1 MEAELANKIVGS
13 LKAAGIN
20 FIPFVP
26 ETRLSEMLPIIQKD
40 DFFQLVPVASEA
52 EAVSMAAGAS
62 LGGKQ
67 SAAYMEGPGIW
78 VSSYNLVTVGVR
90 YGVPLLLLVGY
101 VGSMADKR
109 NTFLYVEYG
118 IKMTAQLESMG
129 IQYEILRDGNGLKTK
144 VADAVRMMNALK
156 KPVAL
161 LFTGEFTI

>member
-1 MEAELANKIVGS
+1 MEEELANKIVGS

-20 FIPFVP
+20 FITFVP
-26 ETRLSEMLPIIQKD
+26 ETRLSEMLPIIQND

-52 EAVSMAAGAS
+52 EAVGIAAGAS
-62 LGGKQ
+62 LAGKQ
-67 SAAYMEGPGIW
+67 PAVYMEGPGIW

-118 IKMTAQLESMG
+118 IKMVAQLESMG
-129 IQYEILRDGNGLKTK
+129 IQYEILRDGDGLETK

>member
-1 MEAELANKIVGS
+1 MEAELASKIVGS

-20 FIPFVP
+20 FITFVP

-52 EAVSMAAGAS
+52 EAVSIAAGAS
-62 LGGKQ
+62 LAGKQ
-67 SAAYMEGPGIW
+67 PAAYMEGPGIW

-118 IKMTAQLESMG
+118 IKMVAQLESMG
-129 IQYEILRDGNGLKTK
+129 IQYEILRDGNGLEAKIT
-144 VADAVRMMNALK
+144 DAVRMMNALK

>member
-1 MEAELANKIVGS
+1 MEAELANKIVSS
-13 LKAAGIN
+13 LKGAGVN
-20 FIPFVP
+20 FITYVP

-52 EAVSMAAGAS
+52 EAVGIAAGAS

-67 SAAYMEGPGIW
+67 AAAYMEGPGLW
-78 VSSYNLVTVGVR
+78 VSSYNILTVGIR
-90 YGVPLLLLVGY
+90 YGVPLLLLVSY

-109 NTFLYVEYG
+109 DTFLYVEYG
-118 IKMTAQLESMG
+118 VKMTAQLESMG
-129 IQYEILRDGNGLKTK
+129 IQYEILRDGDKLETK

>member
-20 FIPFVP
+20 FITFVP

-52 EAVSMAAGAS
+52 EAVGIAAGAS
-62 LGGKQ
+62 LAGKQ
-67 SAAYMEGPGIW
+67 PAAYMEGPGIW

-90 YGVPLLLLVGY
+90 YGVPLLLLIGY

-118 IKMTAQLESMG
+118 IKMVAQLESMG
-129 IQYEILRDGNGLKTK
+129 IQYEILRDGDGLETK